1 MTDRGPTPKA
11 PNRNATGRDG
21 ADGLPEAEQMDW
33 RLRSLWTQ
41 RGSAWRRE
49 MKHLPREPLVV
60 PLPAE
65 QQTPD
70 PEESEGSAAHAAVH
84 RCPALAEQVPPQT
97 GSIWSGSKI
106 HLKRMV
112 WVQTICSFAADRKRQ
127 ASAFKCSSS
136 MQGFSVLSR
145 INMYFGDVN
154 ETFPSKSG
162 LLSWSLCDAKPP
174 QALNNK

>member
-1 MTDRGPTPKA
+1 MVNSSVSLEQARRSSARTQRDNTEQARRGDPGAEGSQPEGLKMTDRGPAPKA

-49 MKHLPREPLVV
+49 MKHLPREPFVV

-84 RCPALAEQVPPQT
+84 RCPALC
-97 GSIWSGSKI
+97 
-106 HLKRMV
+106 R
-112 WVQTICSFAADRKRQ
+112 
-127 ASAFKCSSS
+127 ASATSHG
-136 MQGFSVLSR
+136 QYLVWQQ
-145 INMYFGDVN
+145 
-154 ETFPSKSG
+154 KSI
-162 LLSWSLCDAKPP
+162 
-174 QALNNK
+174 